1 MRRPG
6 EPLALFLIVETPV
19 KQLAVYGLFGL
30 VALALTG
37 CGSVPTQH
45 GQTVTMGDLS
55 DLPQTLLTGAKLE
68 HARSVAMG
76 TARSKGWTIKEAA
89 ANQLVLQRSLPADSP
104 QAAALAAGNLQTP
117 PQIEVQ
123 TNLVERGD
131 GTTVALRA
139 FMVANPG
146 TSDEKRVDYTSDFE
160 NELLI
165 SLSSL
170 QSAWIQSRAKV
181 TSVVPLPSDQ
191 DVAEQSVSRDGGTAE
206 DTALPAVAVETAER
220 ATAPAAPT
228 AAITSAP
235 TPSSAPSPRLAPVV
249 SATPSTSSATASSP
263 AVAPQVAQATSSANA
278 DFSGPARLPPASD
291 AGVAATATP
300 AAPAAIVEAT
310 PRNDMLVLNESAR
323 KGLWS
328 YYAEDYARLRGC
340 AIGDR
345 GAMLLQENPT
355 FELHEVECV
364 GSANLLVKCQG
375 GVCEPMR

>member
-1 MRRPG
+1 LPRQPG
-6 EPLALFLIVETPV
+6 ETHISLLILETPV

-30 VALALTG
+30 VALALAG
-37 CGSVPTQH
+37 CSSMPAQQGR
-45 GQTVTMGDLS
+45 TVAIGNIS
-55 DLPQTLLTGAKLE
+55 NLPQTQLDGAKLD

-76 TARSKGWTIKEAA
+76 TARSKGWTIREAA
-89 ANQLVLQRSLPADSP
+89 ANQLILQRSLPADSP

-117 PQIEVQ
+117 PAIQVE
-123 TNLVERGD
+123 TNLVERGN
-131 GTTVALRA
+131 GTTVALQA
-139 FMVANPG
+139 FMVTNPG
-146 TSDEKRVDYTSDFE
+146 TSDEKRIDYTSDFE

-170 QSAWIQSRAKV
+170 QSAWVQSRAKV

-191 DVAEQSVSRDGGTAE
+191 EVAQQAAAGGAAPADGAMAMADSGSE
-206 DTALPAVAVETAER
+206 PAVSTASV
-220 ATAPAAPT
+220 APT
-228 AAITSAP
+228 ASPAPASAVSPISSASAGVAASAP
-235 TPSSAPSPRLAPVV
+235 QIAETTSPP
-249 SATPSTSSATASSP
+249 PNIASSTR
-263 AVAPQVAQATSSANA
+263 VQ
-278 DFSGPARLPPASD
+278 LPPASG
-291 AGVAATATP
+291 AGLPETARP
-300 AAPAAIVEAT
+300 AAPAAIVEPA
-310 PRNDMLVLNESAR
+310 PRNEMLVLNDSAR

-364 GSANLLVKCQG
+364 GSANILVKCQG